1 MTEKG
6 KERPMREL
14 TDANHNTSTI
24 TQDLEKAPYGFAIVR
39 VDLDGEGKPVDFT
52 FIQANEELARLDHI
66 SLDKLIGH
74 GFYTIFPNGNRRWLD
89 IFYQSAFE
97 GKSVACDDVSD
108 VAGIYLH
115 IEAYPIGEK
124 GYCAVILCDF
134 KDSVVEKQRE
144 LEEREALLAAYEQER
159 DRNALVNR
167 YAKALGI
174 AYPLIIFMDYKNDTY
189 QMVEYDNFLNK
200 TAEKSGN
207 IDELIKVGASTIPD
221 PESAKKF
228 WELYNRE
235 AMIESFK
242 KGKTTVNLRHPQ
254 YGDDGNIHYMDTYAI
269 CTELSEDSILGLSFA
284 KCIDE
289 EYERDKALERAAA
302 SAVEAEKAN
311 ASKTNFL
318 RRMSHDI
325 RTPLNGVLGMLRI
338 MEEYKGNKEKYE
350 ECMEKIF
357 NSMDYLMTIVNNV
370 LEISK
375 MESGEIELD
384 YEPFNVKEVLLGTL
398 PMIEANAANN
408 GIKLYGGK
416 DEVNIEHEEVF
427 GSPVH
432 LNRILMNIVSNAI
445 KYNRRGGTVR
455 IYCNELSCDGEK
467 ATYEFVSADTGLGMS
482 DEFMKHAFEPFTQEG
497 KETTTTFSGSGL
509 GLSIVKD
516 IVTRMGGTIDLNSKE
531 NIGTTIRIVLSF
543 DLDKNHEGARKAEK
557 EQEKADFAGKKI
569 LLVEDNEINMEIAQF
584 MLEGMG
590 VLTSGAKNG
599 KEAVDMF
606 AQSEPG
612 TFDMIFMDVMM
623 PVMDGLEATRAIRAL
638 DREDAK
644 KIPIIAMTANAFAE
658 DRQAC
663 IEAGMNDHL
672 GKPVDTAEIAR
683 ILRSYI

>member
-1 MTEKG
+1 
-6 KERPMREL
+6 
-14 TDANHNTSTI
+14 
-24 TQDLEKAPYGFAIVR
+24 
-39 VDLDGEGKPVDFT
+39 
-52 FIQANEELARLDHI
+52 
-66 SLDKLIGH
+66 
-74 GFYTIFPNGNRRWLD
+74 
-89 IFYQSAFE
+89 
-97 GKSVACDDVSD
+97 
-108 VAGIYLH
+108 
-115 IEAYPIGEK
+115 
-124 GYCAVILCDF
+124 
-134 KDSVVEKQRE
+134 
-144 LEEREALLAAYEQER
+144 
-159 DRNALVNR
+159 
-167 YAKALGI
+167 
-174 AYPLIIFMDYKNDTY
+174 
-189 QMVEYDNFLNK
+189 
-200 TAEKSGN
+200 
-207 IDELIKVGASTIPD
+207 
-221 PESAKKF
+221 
-228 WELYNRE
+228 
-235 AMIESFK
+235 
-242 KGKTTVNLRHPQ
+242 
-254 YGDDGNIHYMDTYAI
+254 
-269 CTELSEDSILGLSFA
+269 
-284 KCIDE
+284 
-289 EYERDKALERAAA
+289 
-302 SAVEAEKAN
+302 
-311 ASKTNFL
+311 
-318 RRMSHDI
+318 MSHDI

-384 YEPFNVKEVLLGTL
+384 YEPFNVKGVLLGTL

-416 DEVNIEHEEVF
+416 DEINIEHEEVF

-543 DLDKNHEGARKAEK
+543 DLDKNHEGARKAEEEK
-557 EQEKADFAGKKI
+557 EKVDFAGSKI

-584 MLEGMG
+584 MLESMG
-590 VLTSGAKNG
+590 VQTSGAKNG

-612 TFDMIFMDVMM
+612 TFDVIFMDVMM

-638 DREDAK
+638 DREDAR